1 MTKFD
6 QVLQE
11 LTTNMNSVNPAN
23 QAQQQNQASAQPN
36 KPGQPAVNNQQKP
49 NYDQLMKD
57 FNDPNKKINTLADLK
72 NYGINIDQK

>member
-1 MTKFD
+1 
-6 QVLQE
+6 
-11 LTTNMNSVNPAN
+11 MNSVNPVN
-23 QAQQQNQASAQPN
+23 SSQPQTQTTNTTSNTQQPN
-36 KPGQPAVNNQQKP
+36 KPGQPVVNNQQKP